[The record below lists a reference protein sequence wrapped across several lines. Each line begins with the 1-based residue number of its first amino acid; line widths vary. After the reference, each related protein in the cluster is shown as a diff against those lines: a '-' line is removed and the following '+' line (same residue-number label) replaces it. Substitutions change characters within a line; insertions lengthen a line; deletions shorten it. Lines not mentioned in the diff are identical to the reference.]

1 MIELEV
7 NVLREYSIDEPGSAR
22 IEAIVAGA
30 LAAEGADG
38 DWSVAVVLVDD
49 AEIQRLHRDFMA
61 IDEPTDILTFPYD
74 PEFNGGIGGDLV
86 ISVDTAREQGA
97 DHGNTVAQ
105 EIEFLIVH
113 GVLHLLGWDD
123 TDPNDR
129 ARMLAR
135 QTEILNGL

>member
-7 NVLREYSIDEPGSAR
+7 NVLCEYPIDELDSAR
-22 IEAIVAGA
+22 IEAIIAGA

-38 DWSVAVVLVDD
+38 EWSVAVVLVDD
-49 AEIQRLHRDFMA
+49 AEIQRLHREFMA

-74 PEFNGGIGGDLV
+74 PEFSGAIGGDLV

-97 DHGNTVAQ
+97 DHNNTVAQ
-105 EIEFLIVH
+105 ELEFLVVH

-123 TDPNDR
+123 TDPGDR
-129 ARMLAR
+129 AKMLAR
-135 QTEILNGL
+135 QTEILNGI